1 MSWFILKW
9 RGWSS
14 LDRND
19 LKSWVILLCVSVVAV
34 VVVGEIELAVLRFFC
49 GGVLHSSVLLCDFP
63 CAVECYWCFLLP
75 PLILVVIY
83 WY

>member
-19 LKSWVILLCVSVVAV
+19 LKSWVILLCVSVAVV
-34 VVVGEIELAVLRFFC
+34 VVVGEIELAVLRFF
-49 GGVLHSSVLLCDFP
+49 F
-63 CAVECYWCFLLP
+63 VEVCC
-75 PLILVVIY
+75 ILVCCCVIFRVL
-83 WY
+83 